1 MALTN
6 EDLQAIANLLDSKM
20 DQKLQP
26 INDRLDKMDNRFDA
40 MDSRLDKMDSRFDAM
55 DSRLDKMDSRFD
67 AMDNRLDAMDNR
79 LDKLE
84 SEVSSLRTGQIAMRK
99 ELKEVHHTVAD
110 TYDLAL
116 DAWGRSTENR
126 TWLEAL
132 PK

>member
-6 EDLQAIANLLDSKM
+6 EDLQAIANLM

-26 INDRLDKMDNRFDA
+26 VN
-40 MDSRLDKMDSRFDAM
+40 
-55 DSRLDKMDSRFD
+55 
-67 AMDNRLDAMDNR
+67 NR

-84 SEVSSLRTGQIAMRK
+84 SEMSSLRAGQISIRK
-99 ELKEVHHTVAD
+99 ELKEVHHKVAD

-116 DAWGRSTENR
+116 DAWGKSTENR
-126 TWLEAL
+126 NWLEAL

>member
-6 EDLQAIANLLDSKM
+6 EDLQAIAEL
-20 DQKLQP
+20 LQP
-26 INDRLDKMDNRFDA
+26 IN
-40 MDSRLDKMDSRFDAM
+40 
-55 DSRLDKMDSRFD
+55 
-67 AMDNRLDAMDNR
+67 NRLE
-79 LDKLE
+79 KLE
-84 SEVSSLRTGQIAMRK
+84 SEVASLGAGQLAIRK

-116 DAWGRSTENR
+116 DAWGKSTENR

>member
-26 INDRLDKMDNRFDA
+26 IND
-40 MDSRLDKMDSRFDAM
+40 
-55 DSRLDKMDSRFD
+55 
-67 AMDNRLDAMDNR
+67 RLDAMDNR